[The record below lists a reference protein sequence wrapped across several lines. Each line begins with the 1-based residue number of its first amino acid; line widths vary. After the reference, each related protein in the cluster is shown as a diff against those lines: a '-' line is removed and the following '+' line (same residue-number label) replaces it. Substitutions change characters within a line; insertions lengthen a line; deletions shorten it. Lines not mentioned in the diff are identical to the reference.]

1 MSAVRPSPARIV
13 KRAQVSASL
22 ASLLAPG
29 ADPNN
34 AAVPTA
40 HSERPAAANAPRV
53 AKTARL
59 VPGALGKA
67 VVEVRCSCGEATH
80 VELRWSE
87 DRSTEEPR

>member
-29 ADPNN
+29 ADPN
-34 AAVPTA
+34 APLPTA
-40 HSERPAAANAPRV
+40 HFERPAAANAQRV

-59 VPGALGKA
+59 VPGVLGTA

-87 DRSTEEPR
+87 NRATEEPR

>member
-13 KRAQVSASL
+13 KRAQVSAN
-22 ASLLAPG
+22 APL
-29 ADPNN
+29 
-34 AAVPTA
+34 PTA
-40 HSERPAAANAPRV
+40 HFERPAAANAQRV

-59 VPGALGKA
+59 VPGVLGTA

-87 DRSTEEPR
+87 NRATEEPR